1 MDCIVDGVAKS
12 WTQLS
17 NLHLNSAIHAIY
29 FFNIITWSLSGSQ
42 HPSGAQLKKKC
53 YTFYIELIETVNSGY
68 LGVS

>member
-42 HPSGAQLKKKC
+42 HPSGAQLKKKVLS
-53 YTFYIELIETVNSGY
+53 ILH
-68 LGVS
+68 